1 MIVSNNSIL
10 NILLPNDNKALKE
23 VLKDAD
29 TKTLENLKNSNKNV
43 SDVLKDLF
51 TQLKT
56 GNKTNTTV
64 ENLLKNT
71 NIFKDLGNFTS
82 SVKTLQDEI
91 KNNPSLE
98 KYKPILGSFL
108 KDISSMDDNSLK
120 ELLNKSG
127 VFQEAKITNSLLS
140 NTTLPKNLE
149 DILNQIKSLIKNLP
163 QAEIKNIEN
172 LIEKLIQNNKGG
184 NTTSNIQNNSDLK
197 SLINLLQNLSKQLPD
212 KQVLDLTNLTNQLKN
227 ISSNAQ
233 LVESKLSNSVEGQIK
248 NLLSQIK
255 EQLQPLSNQPEIKTI
270 LSNIDKI
277 LKTDTIN
284 LQDLK
289 TISSSL
295 ETLTKS
301 NSNPNLNNLSN
312 QLKNLIVNNET
323 IEENFNLI
331 TSKENILTQTKDVLF
346 QLKHELQN
354 NKTISNSQT
363 ILKQIDNLILNN
375 NLFSKNTELIEP
387 KQLLNQLVNL
397 DEIKT
402 ATTQNSNISNLVNN
416 LKDLTD
422 KITNLENKI
431 LSNTPVGEQKNILTQ
446 NIKEA
451 LTSLKNELLS
461 NNTIDSKI
469 ANQVIDKLLNIQNLF
484 SKIELPQDLRALQ
497 QTIQA
502 QSPNLTNFQSLFSSN
517 IDNLIL
523 NLKEA
528 IINSSTNPNNLN
540 LQQTILKNVEK
551 LETLLNNFPLDSNK
565 LNTKE
570 SLQNNIQ
577 NDLKTVLLQMQ
588 DDLSSKTDPKSI
600 DTLKH
605 VDKMVTQIEYFQL
618 LSISS
623 NSNSVYIPFLWDMLE
638 DGNISM
644 KKLNEDRFYCE
655 INLNL
660 KEFGQTQLLLS
671 MYDKNKL
678 DLSIFASKESF
689 KQAIR
694 ENFFKLRTALNQADL
709 IPVNIKII
717 DLKKE
722 KEIEAVVKKQNIY
735 NQDNLDLGFGVNIK
749 V

>member
-709 IPVNIKII
+709 IPINIKII

>member
-323 IEENFNLI
+323 IEENFNLR

-709 IPVNIKII
+709 IPINIKII

>member
-1 MIVSNNSIL
+1 
-10 NILLPNDNKALKE
+10 
-23 VLKDAD
+23 
-29 TKTLENLKNSNKNV
+29 
-43 SDVLKDLF
+43 
-51 TQLKT
+51 
-56 GNKTNTTV
+56 
-64 ENLLKNT
+64 
-71 NIFKDLGNFTS
+71 
-82 SVKTLQDEI
+82 
-91 KNNPSLE
+91 
-98 KYKPILGSFL
+98 
-108 KDISSMDDNSLK
+108 
-120 ELLNKSG
+120 
-127 VFQEAKITNSLLS
+127 
-140 NTTLPKNLE
+140 
-149 DILNQIKSLIKNLP
+149 
-163 QAEIKNIEN
+163 
-172 LIEKLIQNNKGG
+172 
-184 NTTSNIQNNSDLK
+184 
-197 SLINLLQNLSKQLPD
+197 LQNLSKQLPD